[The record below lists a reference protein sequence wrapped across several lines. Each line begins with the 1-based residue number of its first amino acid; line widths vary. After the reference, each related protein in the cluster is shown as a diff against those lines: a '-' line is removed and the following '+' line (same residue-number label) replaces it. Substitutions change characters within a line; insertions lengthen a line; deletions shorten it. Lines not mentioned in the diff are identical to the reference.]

1 MLRNPTVKP
10 IPDKR
15 APPVP
20 SMKNGKRFVDFL
32 KSFDVFKESVSLT
45 YKGDN
50 SFSTLPGSI
59 ISLFAIATIL
69 TFAFFKGIRFL

>member
-1 MLRNPTVKP
+1 
-10 IPDKR
+10 
-15 APPVP
+15 
-20 SMKNGKRFVDFL
+20 MKKGRKFVDFL

-59 ISLFAIATIL
+59 LSLFAIATIL